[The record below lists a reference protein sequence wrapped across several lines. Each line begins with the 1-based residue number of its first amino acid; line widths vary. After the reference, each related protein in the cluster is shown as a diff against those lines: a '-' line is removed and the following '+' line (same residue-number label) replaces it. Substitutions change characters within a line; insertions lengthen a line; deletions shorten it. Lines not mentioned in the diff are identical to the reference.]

1 MRYYGKQ
8 GVMELLRRHIA
19 FGECIAS
26 AVDADERF
34 ERSAPTLFSLVC
46 FRYKGSDEENQKL
59 LDKVNATGKA
69 FLSHTV
75 LDGKFVLRLA
85 IGNIGT
91 TQTDIDEVWAL
102 IQQSAP

>member
-1 MRYYGKQ
+1 MRYYGKD
-8 GVMELLRRHIA
+8 GIMELLRRHIA
-19 FGECIAS
+19 FGERVAA
-26 AVDADERF
+26 AVDADPRF

-75 LDGKFVLRLA
+75 LNGKFVIRFA

-91 TQTDIDEVWAL
+91 TQADIDEVWAL

>member
-1 MRYYGKQ
+1 MPR
-8 GVMELLRRHIA
+8 
-19 FGECIAS
+19 FAS
-26 AVDADERF
+26 AVDADQRF

-75 LDGKFVLRLA
+75 LNGKFVIRFA

-91 TQTDIDEVWAL
+91 TQEDIDEVWAL

>member
-1 MRYYGKQ
+1 
-8 GVMELLRRHIA
+8 MELLRRHIA
-19 FGECIAS
+19 FGERIAS
-26 AVDADERF
+26 AVDADKRF
-34 ERSAPTLFSLVC
+34 ELAAPTLFSLVC